1 MKLKKN
7 IVVLLAAILVVGM
20 ASWVAD
26 TLEPWMLV
34 QWSQP
39 HTFNLLDCLAPIG
52 ASILFVAATL
62 GKWGGI
68 AAVMSMVILLILQI
82 LAAGLF
88 AIVIRFQGVSH
99 E

>member
-1 MKLKKN
+1 MNFKQK

-20 ASWVAD
+20 ANWVAD
-26 TLEPWMLV
+26 ALDPWMLV
-34 QWSQP
+34 QWSRP
-39 HTFNLLDCLAPIG
+39 NTFNLLDCLIPIG
-52 ASILFVAATL
+52 ANILFVAATL

-68 AAVMSMVILLILQI
+68 AVVMSMAMLSILQV

-88 AIVIRFQGVSH
+88 PIVVRFQGGNH